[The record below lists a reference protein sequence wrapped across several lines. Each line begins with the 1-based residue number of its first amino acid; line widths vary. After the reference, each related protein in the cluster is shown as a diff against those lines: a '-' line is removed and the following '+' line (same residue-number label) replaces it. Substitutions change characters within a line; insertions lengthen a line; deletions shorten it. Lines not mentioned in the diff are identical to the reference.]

1 MTNDKLK
8 IKKDD
13 LIKFLD
19 SLKGSANLLAPQ
31 TDKYGDTYL
40 AQVKDASKVLLKH
53 FKPVMPAVR
62 EVLFGQVQDMIK
74 FSKQKDSTKL
84 EDLDDSEETIIFGV
98 PACDISSIV
107 YNDKFFAER
116 EFVDSYYKR
125 ARDKLTLISM
135 ACVTPPNESCFC
147 ASMGHGPVAE
157 KGFDLQL
164 IELGDGSFL
173 VEVGSEKGAKLVA
186 GSLFEKAN
194 DADVKKRGE
203 VEAKAKKLATK
214 PEVNKDKVLENMGRE
229 PLDEK
234 QIKEITDRCISCGA
248 CNYTCPTCTCFNV
261 IDLANEKGGVRKRI
275 LDSCILGGYFR
286 MAGGHNPKGDRAQ
299 RTRNRYF
306 CKLIW
311 DKEKFGDSGCVGCG
325 RCLDS
330 CPVDIDIKE
339 VMKSIAAPRR
349 SSGQGGK

>member
-8 IKKDD
+8 IKNEG

-19 SLKGSANLLAPQ
+19 FLKDKVNLLAPQ

-40 AQVKDASKVLLKH
+40 AQVKDAKKIELKH
-53 FKPVMPAVR
+53 FKPLLPAVR
-62 EVLFGQVQDMIK
+62 EVLFGQVQEMIK
-74 FSKQKDSTKL
+74 YSKEKGGTKL
-84 EDLDDSEETIIFGV
+84 SGVDQSEETIVFGL
-98 PACDISSIV
+98 PSCDVSAIL

-116 EFVDSYYKR
+116 EFVDPYYKQ
-125 ARDKLTLISM
+125 ARDKLTLISVG
-135 ACVTPPNESCFC
+135 CVTPPNDSCFC
-147 ASMGHGPVAE
+147 ASMGHGPFSK

-164 IELGDGSFL
+164 TDLGNGEFF
-173 VEVGSEKGAKLVA
+173 VEVGSEKGKKLI
-186 GSLFEKAN
+186 SDLFEKAA
-194 DADVKKRGE
+194 DASVKKQKDI
-203 VEAKAKKLATK
+203 VLKAEKLATK
-214 PEVNKDKVLENMGRE
+214 DIDKKKTLENMGRK

-234 QIKEITDRCISCGA
+234 IIKEITDRCISCGA
-248 CNYTCPTCTCFNV
+248 CNYACPTCTCFNV
-261 IDLANEKGGVRKRI
+261 VDLGDEKGGVRKRV
-275 LDSCILGGYFR
+275 LDSCIFGGYFR
-286 MAGGHNPKGDRAQ
+286 MAGGHNPKGDRKQ

-339 VMKSIAAPRR
+339 VMRSI
-349 SSGQGGK
+349 